1 MKNQDYLYLDHAAST
16 PMRKSAMDKYIE
28 AESFGYANSSGGHKL
43 SRNSKNLL
51 EDSREKIA
59 ELLNA
64 AQGEIVFTS
73 GGTEADNWTIKSLF
87 NSKRP
92 DDNLVTSN
100 IEHEAVIASAEWVS
114 SNGYQTKYAKSDRN
128 GLVTKDEF
136 LEQVDNDTKV
146 ASLMWGNNE
155 TGIIQP
161 IKDIAREIK
170 TINSSTLFHSDVVQ
184 GIISDNIDF
193 HKNGIESA
201 AVSAHKIGGP
211 KGVGAMFINSNHK
224 LPSFLHGGK
233 QELERRAGTVDVPG
247 IAAFATALE
256 EQQSRFDE
264 EVGLMKNERAIFE
277 EKLKNSLDI
286 EILGDSMNRLPHIS
300 NVQFKDLHSE
310 VLLIQ
315 LDLNGLGVSRGSA
328 CASGAQKPS
337 HVLEAMNINPKFINS
352 HLRFSFGWTTQVG
365 DGDKAAEIV
374 MQAVKEIE

>member
-28 AESFGYANSSGGHKL
+28 AESYGYAHSARGHML
-43 SRNSKNLL
+43 SRNSKNVL

-87 NSKRP
+87 NSERP
-92 DDNLVTSN
+92 NDNLVTSN

-114 SNGYQTKYAKSDRN
+114 SNGFHTKYAKSDKN

-136 LEQVDNDTKV
+136 LGQVDNDTKV

-264 EVGLMKNERAIFE
+264 EVGLMKNDRAIFE
-277 EKLKNSLDI
+277 EKLRNSLDI

-337 HVLEAMNINPKFINS
+337 NVLEAMNINPKYINS

-365 DGDKAAEIV
+365 DGNKAAEIV
-374 MQAVKEIE
+374 MQTVKEIE

>member
-28 AESFGYANSSGGHKL
+28 AESYGYANSSGGHKL

-87 NSKRP
+87 NSERP
-92 DDNLVTSN
+92 NDNLVTSN

-114 SNGYQTKYAKSDRN
+114 SNGFHTKYAKSDKN

-136 LEQVDNDTKV
+136 LGQVDNDTKV

-256 EQQSRFDE
+256 EQRSRFDE

-277 EKLKNSLDI
+277 EMLKNSLNI
-286 EILGDSMNRLPHIS
+286 EIVGDSMNRLPHIS

-337 HVLEAMNINPKFINS
+337 HVLEAMNINPEFINS
-352 HLRFSFGWTTQVG
+352 HLRFSFGWTTQIG
-365 DGDKAAEIV
+365 DGNKAAEIV

>member
-28 AESFGYANSSGGHKL
+28 AESYGYANSSGGHKL

-155 TGIIQP
+155 TGIVQP

-211 KGVGAMFINSNHK
+211 KGVGAMFINSKYK

-264 EVGLMKNERAIFE
+264 EVGLMKNERTIFE
-277 EKLKNSLDI
+277 EKLKNSLNI
-286 EILGDSMNRLPHIS
+286 EIVGDSINRLPHIS
-300 NVQFKDLHSE
+300 NVQFKDLNSE

-337 HVLEAMNINPKFINS
+337 HVLEAMNIQPKFINS
-352 HLRFSFGWTTQVG
+352 HLRFSFGWTTQIG
-365 DGDKAAEIV
+365 DGNKAAEIV

>member
-28 AESFGYANSSGGHKL
+28 AESYGYANSSGGHKL

-87 NSKRP
+87 NSERP
-92 DDNLVTSN
+92 NDNLVTSN

-114 SNGYQTKYAKSDRN
+114 SNGFHTKYAKSDKN

-136 LEQVDNDTKV
+136 LGQVDNDTKV

-256 EQQSRFDE
+256 EQRSRFDE

-277 EKLKNSLDI
+277 EMLKNSLNI
-286 EILGDSMNRLPHIS
+286 EIVGDSMNRLPHIS

-337 HVLEAMNINPKFINS
+337 HVLEAMNINPKYINS

-365 DGDKAAEIV
+365 DGNKAAEIV
-374 MQAVKEIE
+374 MQTIKEIE